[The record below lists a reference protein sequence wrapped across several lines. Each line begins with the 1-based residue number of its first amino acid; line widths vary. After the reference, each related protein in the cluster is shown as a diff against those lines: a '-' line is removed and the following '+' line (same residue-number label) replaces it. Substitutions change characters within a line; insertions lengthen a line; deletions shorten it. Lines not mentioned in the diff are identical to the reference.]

1 MSASMSVPA
10 SARNDLHDI
19 SIKDC
24 VLIRPYDA
32 VHGVLG
38 EMRIGYSGFLGAA
51 DRRDKAR
58 LKEVIRDDVAVP
70 MAWPVA
76 VSVDS
81 SSKKLRPMLMKAQFD
96 EILVKIYKH
105 GDWTKCKKAMTN
117 FENYGIYTPTRE
129 QRSQLKRKGDEDFV
143 TQTDDDFDSEYDEE
157 PEKTSRKRR
166 RGMLPSEK
174 VNLTAADK
182 ELADIILRGNNGS
195 DVEEDEDKENEHC
208 GNDGTPRTSRPGTP
222 GVDLHQPEEIDNTE
236 GSGRNTPEDRVPLLD
251 NRHGEDALPPTA
263 VEVPQGSKESKRMKI
278 ARLEEENE
286 N

>member
-38 EMRIGYSGFLGAA
+38 EMRIGYAGFLGAA

-58 LKEVIRDDVAVP
+58 LEEVIRDDVAVP

-81 SSKKLRPMLMKAQFD
+81 NSKKLRPMLIKAQFD

-105 GDWTKCKKAMTN
+105 G
-117 FENYGIYTPTRE
+117 G
-129 QRSQLKRKGDEDFV
+129 
-143 TQTDDDFDSEYDEE
+143 EYEACVLYINCDLLR
-157 PEKTSRKRR
+157 PIGVISFRI
-166 RGMLPSEK
+166 
-174 VNLTAADK
+174 
-182 ELADIILRGNNGS
+182 LAVICLR
-195 DVEEDEDKENEHC
+195 V
-208 GNDGTPRTSRPGTP
+208 
-222 GVDLHQPEEIDNTE
+222 
-236 GSGRNTPEDRVPLLD
+236 
-251 NRHGEDALPPTA
+251 
-263 VEVPQGSKESKRMKI
+263 
-278 ARLEEENE
+278 
-286 N
+286 